1 VRYRRR
7 ASPLHAARAVA
18 GGAWC
23 GALAAA
29 ALAAQHPLVLAA
41 LAAVVLVGA
50 AGAGVGREVGR
61 IVAWM
66 VPWALVVAVVN
77 MLVVRDGLTV
87 VARLGEVPVFGQV
100 DLTLEALVYG
110 LLFGTRLLVV
120 AAAFAVF
127 TVAVDP
133 DDLLR
138 VMRRASVR
146 SALAATLAT
155 RLVPVLAADAA
166 RIDEARRCR
175 ADRGGE
181 GTAAR
186 LAVLRAVASGALD
199 RALDVAATLEVRGY
213 GAYGARPYGEV
224 AKSSQG
230 LTPWWRRRGAR
241 PRNGMA
247 KSSQGLAPWS
257 RHDRAFMASAV
268 GVVALTIASRTV
280 GVASF
285 GTYPEL
291 SSDGFD
297 EALALSVAYAVV
309 ALAPFLDRRGIAP

>member
-7 ASPLHAARAVA
+7 ASPLHAARAAA

-23 GALAAA
+23 AALAAA
-29 ALAAQHPLVLAA
+29 ALAAEHPIVLVALALVVLA
-41 LAAVVLVGA
+41 GA
-50 AGAGVGREVGR
+50 AGAGVAREVGR
-61 IVAWM
+61 IAVWM
-66 VPWALVVAVVN
+66 VPWALAIAVIN
-77 MLVVRDGLTV
+77 MLVVRQGFTIL
-87 VARLGEVPVFGQV
+87 ARLGEIPPFGQV

-110 LLFGTRLLVV
+110 LLFGLRLLTV

-138 VMRRASVR
+138 LMRRASVR

-155 RLVPVLAADAA
+155 RLVPVLAADAQ

-186 LAVLRAVASGALD
+186 LAVLRALAGGAMD

-213 GAYGARPYGEV
+213 GSAKSARP
-224 AKSSQG
+224 
-230 LTPWWRRRGAR
+230 
-241 PRNGMA
+241 PRSGR
-247 KSSQGLAPWS
+247 PWS
-257 RHDRAFMASAV
+257 RHDRAFLASAV
-268 GVVALTIASRTV
+268 GLVALT
-280 GVASF
+280 VAARVVPVAAF
-285 GTYPEL
+285 DPYPEITGAGA
-291 SSDGFD
+291 S
-297 EALALSVAYAVV
+297 EALALAAVFAVV
-309 ALAPFLDRRGIAP
+309 ALVPFLDRRGIAP

>member
-7 ASPLHAARAVA
+7 ASPLHAARAAA

-23 GALAAA
+23 AALAAA
-29 ALAAQHPLVLAA
+29 ALAAEHPIVLVALALVVLA
-41 LAAVVLVGA
+41 GA
-50 AGAGVGREVGR
+50 AGAGVVREVGR
-61 IVAWM
+61 IALWM
-66 VPWALVVAVVN
+66 VPWALAIAVIN
-77 MLVVRDGLTV
+77 MVVVRQGFTIL
-87 VARLGEVPVFGQV
+87 ARLGEIPPFGQV

-110 LLFGTRLLVV
+110 LLFGLRLLTV

-138 VMRRASVR
+138 LMRRASVR

-155 RLVPVLAADAA
+155 RLVPVLAADAQ

-186 LAVLRAVASGALD
+186 LAVLRAVAGGAMD

-213 GAYGARPYGEV
+213 GSA
-224 AKSSQG
+224 
-230 LTPWWRRRGAR
+230 RRG
-241 PRNGMA
+241 G
-247 KSSQGLAPWS
+247 KSGRPWS
-257 RHDRAFMASAV
+257 RHDRAFALSAA
-268 GVVALTIASRTV
+268 GLVALTVVARVAPLAAFDPYPEIAGAGV
-280 GVASF
+280 GEAVALGVAF
-285 GTYPEL
+285 AAI
-291 SSDGFD
+291 
-297 EALALSVAYAVV
+297 ALV
-309 ALAPFLDRRGIAP
+309 PFLDRRGIAP

>member
-1 VRYRRR
+1 MRYRRR

-23 GALAAA
+23 AAVAAA
-29 ALAAQHPLVLAA
+29 ALSAEHPLVLAA
-41 LAAVVLVGA
+41 LAVVVLAGA
-50 AGAGVGREVGR
+50 AGAGVVREVGR

-66 VPWALVVAVVN
+66 VPWAVVIAFVN

-87 VARLGEVPVFGQV
+87 VARLGEVPPFGQV

-110 LLFGTRLLVV
+110 ALFGTRLLLV

-146 SALAATLAT
+146 SALAATLAV

-175 ADRGGE
+175 ADGGGE
-181 GTAAR
+181 GAGAR
-186 LAVLRAVASGALD
+186 LAVLRAVSSGALD

-213 GAYGARPYGEV
+213 GSA
-224 AKSSQG
+224 
-230 LTPWWRRRGAR
+230 RRRGGR
-241 PRNGMA
+241 SGR
-247 KSSQGLAPWS
+247 PWS
-257 RHDRAFMASAV
+257 RHDRAFSASAV
-268 GVVALTIASRTV
+268 VIAALTIAARAGGFAT
-280 GVASF
+280 F

-291 SSDGFD
+291 HSSGLG
-297 EALALSVAYAVV
+297 EAAALSIAYILV
-309 ALAPFLDRRGIAP
+309 ALVPFADRRGIVP

>member
-23 GALAAA
+23 AALAAA
-29 ALAAQHPLVLAA
+29 ALAAEHPLVLGVLA
-41 LAAVVLVGA
+41 LIVLGGA
-50 AGAGVGREVGR
+50 LGAGVAREVGR
-61 IVAWM
+61 MAAWM
-66 VPWALVVAVVN
+66 VPWALVIALIN
-77 MLVVRDGLTV
+77 MLVVRDGLTIL
-87 VARLGEVPVFGQV
+87 ARLGEVPVFGQV

-110 LLFGTRLLVV
+110 LLFGLRLLVV
-120 AAAFAVF
+120 ASAFAVF

-138 VMRRASVR
+138 VLRRASVR

-175 ADRGGE
+175 ADGGGD

-186 LAVLRAVASGALD
+186 LAVLRAVAGGALD

-213 GAYGARPYGEV
+213 GTA
-224 AKSSQG
+224 
-230 LTPWWRRRGAR
+230 RRGGLLAR
-241 PRNGMA
+241 
-247 KSSQGLAPWS
+247 SSRPWS
-257 RHDRAFMASAV
+257 RHDRAFLVSALLI
-268 GVVALTIASRTV
+268 VALTIAART
-280 GVASF
+280 ASF
-285 GTYPEL
+285 ASFATYPEL
-291 SSDGFD
+291 TSDGGAA
-297 EALALSVAYAVV
+297 EPVALAVAYAVV
-309 ALAPFLDRRGIAP
+309 ALAPFLDRRGIAA

>member
-1 VRYRRR
+1 MRYRRR

-23 GALAAA
+23 AALAAA
-29 ALAAQHPLVLAA
+29 ALAAEHPLVLAV
-41 LAAVVLVGA
+41 LVVVVLAGA
-50 AGAGVGREVGR
+50 AGAGVLREVGR

-66 VPWALVVAVVN
+66 APWALVVAVVN

-87 VARLGEVPVFGQV
+87 VARLGEVPPFGQV

-110 LLFGTRLLVV
+110 ALFGTRLLLV

-138 VMRRASVR
+138 VLRRASVR

-181 GTAAR
+181 GATAR

-213 GAYGARPYGEV
+213 GAA
-224 AKSSQG
+224 
-230 LTPWWRRRGAR
+230 TDGAR
-241 PRNGMA
+241 PRDKMA
-247 KSSQGLAPWS
+247 KSSRGLAPWS
-257 RHDRAFMASAV
+257 RHDRAFLVSAL
-268 GVVALTIASRTV
+268 GVVGLTIGARVT

-285 GTYPEL
+285 ATYPEL
-291 SSDGFD
+291 SSDGLG
-297 EALALSVAYAVV
+297 EAAALSVAYAVV

>member
-23 GALAAA
+23 AALAAA
-29 ALAAQHPLVLAA
+29 ALAAQHPLVLVA
-41 LAAVVLVGA
+41 LALVVLAGA
-50 AGAGVGREVGR
+50 AGAGVLREVGR

-87 VARLGEVPVFGQV
+87 LARLGELPPFGQV

-110 LLFGTRLLVV
+110 LLFGTRLLLV

-138 VMRRASVR
+138 VLRRASVR

-181 GTAAR
+181 GAAAR
-186 LAVLRAVASGALD
+186 VAVLRAVAGGALD

-213 GAYGARPYGEV
+213 GSAR
-224 AKSSQG
+224 
-230 LTPWWRRRGAR
+230 RRRGGSGR
-241 PRNGMA
+241 
-247 KSSQGLAPWS
+247 PWS
-257 RHDRAFMASAV
+257 RHDRAFLAGAA
-268 GVVALTIASRTV
+268 GVVALTV
-280 GVASF
+280 GARAAGWAAF

-291 SSDGFD
+291 SSDGLG
-297 EALALSVAYAVV
+297 EAAALSVAYAAV